1 MSRALTVTFNLSFAK
16 PDVGS
21 AIRAWAAADRPE
33 LGCEAEDGRLQAV
46 GEEGEDGGGQPS
58 VAVQGSQDVQGVYL
72 HTGHAGCVPT
82 HNGIGLAGCVP
93 THSGAGHAGCVPTH
107 NGIGLAGCVPTHSG
121 AGHAGC
127 VPTHSGAGHAGCV
140 PTHSGAG
147 HTGCV
152 PTHSGAAH
160 RQQRMS
166 SQCLNCR

>member
-82 HNGIGLAGCVP
+82 HSGTGLAGCSGRVP
-93 THSGAGHAGCVPTH
+93 THRARRMCTYTQRYRARRMFKACTYTRGMQDVTQHTTH
-107 NGIGLAGCVPTHSG
+107 VVTVLELSIITIIRHFDIICNYF
-121 AGHAGC
+121 
-127 VPTHSGAGHAGCV
+127 
-140 PTHSGAG
+140 
-147 HTGCV
+147 
-152 PTHSGAAH
+152 
-160 RQQRMS
+160 
-166 SQCLNCR
+166 